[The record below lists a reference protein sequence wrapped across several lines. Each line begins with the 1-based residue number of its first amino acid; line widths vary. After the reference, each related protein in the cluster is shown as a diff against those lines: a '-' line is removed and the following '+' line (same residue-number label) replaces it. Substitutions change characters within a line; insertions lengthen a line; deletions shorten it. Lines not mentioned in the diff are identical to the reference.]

1 MTARALSLLA
11 LAIVIAGCGNG
22 QDEPDRRPD
31 STNPPAK
38 SPAEPLRFAAYLPP
52 MDEPYRNGKRIA
64 ARIAQRLLT
73 YPQGTTAREV
83 AETVSPASMTT
94 DQLRRVVAPVVDPA
108 TRSGGEVN
116 YVQLSGI
123 TTTSLGAMVV
133 VRHHQED
140 GSGKRSA
147 WTRVVDVRLRR
158 SGGPWSLDKVA
169 SVGGRPTPKP
179 RNLPAAATK
188 ALENPNIDLPDSARW
203 DIYRGR
209 VDRQL
214 LQALV
219 DGAEDHRFS
228 ITTIS
233 TGHPPNV
240 WATTRQSAHSHG
252 YAADIYAVDGAL
264 VLDQRTPDS
273 SARRLA
279 AAWLE
284 RGAAQVGSPWL
295 LPPGGDRSFTDEVHQ
310 DHIHLQ
316 QTALP

>member
-1 MTARALSLLA
+1 
-11 LAIVIAGCGNG
+11 
-22 QDEPDRRPD
+22 
-31 STNPPAK
+31 
-38 SPAEPLRFAAYLPP
+38 
-52 MDEPYRNGKRIA
+52 
-64 ARIAQRLLT
+64 
-73 YPQGTTAREV
+73 
-83 AETVSPASMTT
+83 
-94 DQLRRVVAPVVDPA
+94 
-108 TRSGGEVN
+108 
-116 YVQLSGI
+116 
-123 TTTSLGAMVV
+123 

-140 GSGKRSA
+140 GSGNRSA
-147 WTRVVDVRLRR
+147 WTRVMDVRLRR
-158 SGGPWSLDKVA
+158 SGGPWSLDRVA

-179 RNLPAAATK
+179 RNLPAAAAK

-209 VDRQL
+209 VDQRL

-219 DGAEDHRFS
+219 AGAENHRFS

-240 WATTRQSAHSHG
+240 WATARRSAHSRG
-252 YAADIYAVDGAL
+252 YAADVHAVDGAL

-273 SARRLA
+273 PAQRLA
-279 AAWLE
+279 VAWLE
-284 RGAAQVGSPWL
+284 GGAAQVGSPWL